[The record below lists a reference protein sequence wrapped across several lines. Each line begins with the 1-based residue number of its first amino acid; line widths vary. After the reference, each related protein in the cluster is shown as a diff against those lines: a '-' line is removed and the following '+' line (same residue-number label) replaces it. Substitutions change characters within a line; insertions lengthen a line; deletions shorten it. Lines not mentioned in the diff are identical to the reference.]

1 MTELKQCYDCR
12 RFTNDTKLVT
22 EFEDKTNGDSWGV
35 LLCFVCLTNR
45 RALKNEDA
53 RVQFGDDREWG
64 ENE

>member
-35 LLCFVCLTNR
+35 LLCFICLTNR

-53 RVQFGDDREWG
+53 RV
-64 ENE
+64 